1 MDIRGEQII
10 KKGSKIPTW
19 IWIGYLICII
29 IIICATFSMKIRN
42 KTEVPEAID
51 FTTDG
56 ALGIEE
62 NKYAYLEVQGLTEE
76 VAIYGNTN
84 NESDEKNDRYY
95 IAFNNGYWYV
105 VDLDFETID
114 KLKELKDYT
123 YSTDENAVAP
133 DAIKIYGMTENIS
146 DELKQ
151 MLIDYYNESVEEE
164 NKISLDDFER
174 YFGSALLNVRRSP
187 VDTTVE
193 KVSIIL
199 ATIGI
204 VIIAIFNIS
213 MIIIKRRIKKYIVDN
228 GYEKELADQ
237 LDDNV
242 EEKHYK
248 DQIILTKDFLVD
260 LNSSGGFTAFK
271 FSDVKWIHI
280 HNVKYYG
287 IVTTSSSIIVHL
299 KDGKAN
305 IQCVKIKGGTTDEF
319 LEIFNKICEKVPTD
333 CLKGYTKENQ
343 EMFKKYRKELK
354 ERKIKSALFLS

>member
-1 MDIRGEQII
+1 M
-10 KKGSKIPTW
+10 
-19 IWIGYLICII
+19 
-29 IIICATFSMKIRN
+29 
-42 KTEVPEAID
+42 
-51 FTTDG
+51 
-56 ALGIEE
+56 GIEE

-299 KDGKAN
+299 KDGKTN